1 MTAMGRLLPFATT
14 LSNRRN
20 RLASHPREGLNLPH
34 GEHQGD
40 RLLMGNTKGID
51 VQLAEKLRRM
61 LLRLDNGPLPEAM
74 ALPAYR
80 LHQLRGAIAKEPGRS
95 GRRAISASPSKSKA
109 PTRRTSISRT
119 TTSLKGGCMEMFN
132 PPHPG
137 EIIREDCLKPL
148 NLSVTAAAKGLGVSR
163 QSLSELLNGRNGI
176 SADMSLRLE
185 MAGWGTAES
194 WLRNQVTYD
203 LSYRHLSRLGAT
215 RPPRA

>member
-1 MTAMGRLLPFATT
+1 MTAMGRFLPFATT

-80 LHQLRGAIAKEPGRS
+80 LHQLRGD
-95 GRRAISASPSKSKA
+95 RRGTWSVWASAISASPSKSKA
-109 PTRRTSISRT
+109 PTRR
-119 TTSLKGGCMEMFN
+119 
-132 PPHPG
+132 
-137 EIIREDCLKPL
+137 
-148 NLSVTAAAKGLGVSR
+148 
-163 QSLSELLNGRNGI
+163 
-176 SADMSLRLE
+176 
-185 MAGWGTAES
+185 
-194 WLRNQVTYD
+194 
-203 LSYRHLSRLGAT
+203 
-215 RPPRA
+215 